1 MDLTTFANQSQRSL
15 PRHATNI
22 IVPKEKFESGEYLYL
37 VPILNYFFCPGSK
50 ISGKKDDIF
59 IVRQRACDI
68 FMYNSVFL
76 SRRVKKSALRNCAKL
91 LHFIYLFPVAK

>member
-22 IVPKEKFESGEYLYL
+22 IVPKEKIESGEYLDL
-37 VPILNYFFCPGSK
+37 VPFLKYFFCPGSK
-50 ISGKKDDIF
+50 ISGNKDDIF

-68 FMYNSVFL
+68 FMYNNVCL
-76 SRRVKKSALRNCAKL
+76 SRRVKKSAYRNCTKL
-91 LHFIYLFPVAK
+91 LHFIYFFPLAK